1 MDLDRARPLVRARAT
16 GSCEGCGLLT
26 TQLDVH
32 HRQARGAGGVH
43 GAAAQVANDPR
54 NLLALCRDCHDTTE
68 AADEWRET
76 IAKGH
81 RVEHAHPH
89 DPRNVPALLSTP
101 QGFGWWLL
109 TEDLCYVGIDW
120 PTTYRMTADDL
131 LDQTWFGALYAELPI
146 TSPVRR

>member
-1 MDLDRARPLVRARAT
+1 MDLETAKRLVRARAT

-43 GAAAQVANDPR
+43 GAAADVANDPR
-54 NLLALCRDCHDTTE
+54 NLLALDRECHDRTE
-68 AADEWRET
+68 LADEWRET
-76 IAKGH
+76 IAKGL
-81 RVEHAHPH
+81 RVEHAYPH
-89 DPRNVPALLSTP
+89 DPRGVPALLSTP

-109 TEDLCYVGIDW
+109 LDDLCYAGVDW
-120 PTTYRMTADDL
+120 PLTYRMTADDL
-131 LDQTWFGALYAELPI
+131 FGRTWLGALYAELPI